1 MFGQAALGQTADRP
15 RAVGVWPHLGLE
27 SSVSTEKG
35 QWCPMAKMTPEQ
47 EARYALNW
55 AVARGDLSKD
65 AQLAY
70 DRLAEERARA
80 DPQVPGSLAGEMTA
94 VAGGHGHLRASHV
107 DRDHVIDI
115 LKAAFVQ
122 GRLTKDEFDLR
133 VSQTLT
139 SRTYA
144 DLATLTADLPAGLTR
159 ARLRHEPAPAQAQP
173 VNKPLLWGA
182 YAILVA
188 AIGAIVV
195 AFPAS
200 SLLLLTTGVLAIL
213 IAAPVAGALTLD
225 SWRADRSGGQLPQ
238 AG

>member
-1 MFGQAALGQTADRP
+1 
-15 RAVGVWPHLGLE
+15 
-27 SSVSTEKG
+27 
-35 QWCPMAKMTPEQ
+35 MAKMTSEQ
-47 EARYALNW
+47 EAQYALNW
-55 AVARGDLSKD
+55 AVARRDLSKD

-80 DPQVPGSLAGEMTA
+80 DLQVPGSLAGEMTA
-94 VAGGHGHLRASHV
+94 VGDGHGHLRASHV
-107 DRDHVIDI
+107 DRDHVIDT

-122 GRLTKDEFDLR
+122 GRLTKDELELR

-144 DLATLTADLPAGLTR
+144 HLATLTADLPAGLTGGP
-159 ARLRHEPAPAQAQP
+159 LRHESATAQVPP

-182 YAILVA
+182 YAILMA
-188 AIGAIVV
+188 AIGSIAV
-195 AFPAS
+195 AFPAG
-200 SLLLLTTGVLAIL
+200 SLLLLTAGVLAIL
-213 IAAPVAGALTLD
+213 IAAPVAGTLTLD

>member
-1 MFGQAALGQTADRP
+1 
-15 RAVGVWPHLGLE
+15 
-27 SSVSTEKG
+27 
-35 QWCPMAKMTPEQ
+35 MAKMTPEQ

-55 AVARGDLSKD
+55 EVARRDLSED

-70 DRLAEERARA
+70 DRLAEERHRA
-80 DPQVPGSLAGEMTA
+80 DAQAPGSLAEEMTA
-94 VAGGHGHLRASHV
+94 VADGYGHLLASHT
-107 DRDHVIDI
+107 DRDHVIDT

-144 DLATLTADLPAGLTR
+144 DLATFTADLPARLTGT
-159 ARLRHEPAPAQAQP
+159 RLWHEPDPPPAPP

-182 YAILVA
+182 YAVLVG
-188 AIGAIVV
+188 AIGSMAL
-195 AFPAS
+195 AFPAG
-200 SLLLLTTGVLAIL
+200 SLLLLTAGVLAVL

-225 SWRADRSGGQLPQ
+225 SWREDRSGGQLPQ
-238 AG
+238 SG

>member
-1 MFGQAALGQTADRP
+1 
-15 RAVGVWPHLGLE
+15 
-27 SSVSTEKG
+27 
-35 QWCPMAKMTPEQ
+35 MAKMTSEQ
-47 EARYALNW
+47 EAQYALNW
-55 AVARGDLSKD
+55 AVARRDLSKD

-80 DPQVPGSLAGEMTA
+80 DLQVPGSLAGEMTA
-94 VAGGHGHLRASHV
+94 VGDGHGHLRASHV
-107 DRDHVIDI
+107 DRDHVIDT

-122 GRLTKDEFDLR
+122 GRLTKDELELR

-144 DLATLTADLPAGLTR
+144 HLATLTADLPAGLTGGP
-159 ARLRHEPAPAQAQP
+159 LRRESATAQVPP

-182 YAILVA
+182 YAILMV
-188 AIGAIVV
+188 AIGSIAV
-195 AFPAS
+195 AFPAG
-200 SLLLLTTGVLAIL
+200 SLLMLTAGVLAIL
-213 IAAPVAGALTLD
+213 IAAPVAGTLTLD

>member
-1 MFGQAALGQTADRP
+1 
-15 RAVGVWPHLGLE
+15 
-27 SSVSTEKG
+27 
-35 QWCPMAKMTPEQ
+35 MAKMTPKQ

-55 AVARGDLSKD
+55 EVARCDLPKD

-70 DRLAEERARA
+70 DRLTEERARA
-80 DPQVPGSLAGEMTA
+80 DLQVPGSLAGEMTA

-107 DRDHVIDI
+107 DRDHVIDT

-122 GRLTKDEFDLR
+122 GLLTKDEFELR
-133 VSQTLT
+133 VSQTLI

-144 DLATLTADLPAGLTR
+144 HLAKLTADLPDGLTG
-159 ARLRHEPAPAQAQP
+159 ARHESAPAQVPP

-188 AIGAIVV
+188 AMGSIAV
-195 AFPAS
+195 AFPAG
-200 SLLLLTTGVLAIL
+200 SLLLLTAGVLAIL

-225 SWRADRSGGQLPQ
+225 SWREDRSGGQLPQ

>member
-1 MFGQAALGQTADRP
+1 
-15 RAVGVWPHLGLE
+15 
-27 SSVSTEKG
+27 
-35 QWCPMAKMTPEQ
+35 MAKMTPEQ

-55 AVARGDLSKD
+55 QVARCGLPKD

-70 DRLAEERARA
+70 DRLAEERGRA
-80 DPQVPGSLAGEMTA
+80 DAQVPGSLAGEMTA
-94 VAGGHGHLRASHV
+94 VAAGHGHLRASHA
-107 DRDHVIDI
+107 DREHVIDV

-122 GRLTKDEFDLR
+122 GRLTKDELDLR

-144 DLATLTADLPAGLTR
+144 DLATLTADLPARLTG
-159 ARLRHEPAPAQAQP
+159 ARLRHEPAPPQVRP

-182 YAILVA
+182 YAVLVA
-188 AIGAIVV
+188 AVGSMVL
-195 AFPAS
+195 AFPAG
-200 SLLLLTTGVLAIL
+200 SLLLLTAGVLAVL

-225 SWRADRSGGQLPQ
+225 SWREDHSGGQLPQ